1 MTDEM
6 RGYTGRQL
14 RVELTGQTSRVEPL
28 DPERVRQY
36 LGGTGY
42 ACRLLYDELAPG
54 TDPLGPGNKLV
65 FATGPLCS
73 NTVPGGGSV
82 ELCFKSPL
90 TGGWGESRAGSD
102 FGPDMRKAGFDHFII
117 EGRAG
122 QPVYLVVQ
130 DDAVSFRPAAHLL
143 GLTVGE
149 KIALIAGEL
158 PPPEPGRRFTIGA
171 IGPAG
176 EHLVKYASVM
186 FGDRAAGRG
195 GAGAVM
201 GAKNLL
207 AIAVCGTGKVEPGDA
222 DALRAALRETTRTLR
237 ENPTTAAFH
246 EHGTMGDY
254 AGNDDKG
261 DFPTKNWQSNAW
273 GKGAELFDRYEAE
286 NFVKPYPCYRGCA
299 IACARKAQ
307 VAAGAYATPLHGG
320 AEYESMACFTAYV
333 LNEDV
338 DAAVHC
344 SYLCNQ
350 YGLDTISAGASIAFA
365 MECAEKGLLSPGQL
379 DGLDLTWGNAA
390 VLPVLLRL
398 IAHREGLGD
407 LLADGVRVA
416 ARRLGQGAEAFAVHV
431 KGMEGPAHDG
441 RSGKALALSYGT
453 GNRGMCHIHP
463 VEAMAWDSG
472 KMDWG
477 LQKYGLPD
485 PMGVQRWDEAGKAP
499 ALKLLQDGLNLPELL
514 CTCKFFM
521 YAGITVDHWAQL
533 LSALTG
539 RATSGADLLLIAE
552 RVYTLQRLFN
562 LREGFTAADDQLP
575 ERVMAQPAFGRY
587 QDEPDCAIREYGAML
602 REYYLARGWDPE
614 TGVPTEPTLK
624 RLQIT

>member
-1 MTDEM
+1 VAEGMI
-6 RGYTGRQL
+6 GYTGRQL
-14 RVELTGQTSRVEPL
+14 RVQLGEACSRVEPL
-28 DPERVRQY
+28 NRDALQKY

-42 ACRLLYDELAPG
+42 ACKLLYDELPPG
-54 TDPLGPGNKLV
+54 VDPLGPLNKLV

-73 NTVPGGGSV
+73 NAVPGGGSV

-102 FGPDMRKAGFDHFII
+102 FGPDLRRAGYDHVII
-117 EGRAG
+117 EGRAE
-122 QPVYLVVQ
+122 QPVYLVIQ
-130 DDAVSFRPAAHLL
+130 DDAVAFRPAAHLA
-143 GLTVGE
+143 GKTVGE
-149 KIALIAGEL
+149 KLGIIAGEL
-158 PPPEPGRRFTIGA
+158 PEGRFTIGA

-207 AIAVCGTGKVEPGDA
+207 AIAVSGSGKIEPGDA
-222 DALRAALRETTRTLR
+222 EALKAALRKAVATLR
-237 ENPTTAAFH
+237 ANPTTVAFH

-254 AGNDDKG
+254 AGNDEKG
-261 DFPTKNWQSNAW
+261 DFPTRNWQANSW
-273 GKGAELFDRYEAE
+273 GKGAELFDRYEAA
-286 NFVKPYPCYRGCA
+286 NFIKPYPCYRGCH

-307 VAAGAYATPLHGG
+307 VKSGPYQTPEHGG
-320 AEYESMACFTAYV
+320 AEYESMACFTSYV
-333 LNEDV
+333 LNQDV

-350 YGLDTISAGASIAFA
+350 YGLDTISAGSTIAFA
-365 MECAEKGLLSPGQL
+365 MECAEKGILTAQQLS
-379 DGLDLTWGNAA
+379 GLDLSWGNAA
-390 VLPVLLRL
+390 VLPVLLRM
-398 IAHREGLGD
+398 IAHREGVGD
-407 LLADGVRVA
+407 LLADGVRLA
-416 ARRLGQGAEAFAVHV
+416 SRHLGQGSEAFAVHV

-477 LQKYGLPD
+477 LQPHGLPD
-485 PMGVQRWDEAGKAP
+485 PEGVGRWDEAGKGS
-499 ALKLLQDGLNLPELL
+499 ALKLLQDGLNLPEIL

-521 YAGITVDHWAQL
+521 YAGITVEHWAEL
-533 LSALTG
+533 LSALLG
-539 RATSGADLLLIAE
+539 RATSGADLLAVAE

-562 LREGFTAADDQLP
+562 IREGFTVADDQLP
-575 ERVMAQPAFGRY
+575 ERVKAVPAFGRY
-587 QDEPDCAIREYGAML
+587 RDEPACAIQDYGAML
-602 REYYLARGWDPE
+602 REYYTARGWDPE
-614 TGVPTEPTLK
+614 TGVPTGQTLR

>member
-1 MTDEM
+1 MQ
-6 RGYTGRQL
+6 GFTGMQL
-14 RVELTGQTSRVEPL
+14 RVQLGEGTVRAEPL
-28 DPERVRQY
+28 DPEAVRMF

-42 ACRLLYDELAPG
+42 ACKLLYDELAPG
-54 TDPLGPGNKLV
+54 LDPLGPLNKLV

-102 FGPDMRKAGFDHFII
+102 FGPDLRRAGYDHLII
-117 EGRAG
+117 EGRSE
-122 QPVYLVVQ
+122 QPVYLVIRDGQ
-130 DDAVSFRPAAHLL
+130 VSFRPAAHLA
-143 GLTVGE
+143 GKTVGE
-149 KIALIAGEL
+149 KIAAITAEL
-158 PPPEPGRRFTIGA
+158 PPGRFSIGA

-176 EHLVKYASVM
+176 EHLVKFASVM

-195 GAGAVM
+195 GAGAVL

-207 AIAVCGTGKVEPGDA
+207 AVAVSGSGRIEPA
-222 DALRAALRETTRTLR
+222 DPEAFKAAQRKATLALR
-237 ENPTTAAFH
+237 ENPATGAFRD
-246 EHGTMGDY
+246 HGTMGDY

-286 NFVKPYPCYRGCA
+286 NFIKPYPCYRGCP
-299 IACARKAQ
+299 IACARKVQ
-307 VAAGAYATPLHGG
+307 VKGGDYLTPPHGG

-350 YGLDTISAGASIAFA
+350 YGLDTISAGSTIAFA
-365 MECAEKGLLSPGQL
+365 MECAEKGILTPADLG
-379 DGLDLTWGNAA
+379 GLDLSWGNAA
-390 VLPVLLRL
+390 VLPVLLRM
-398 IAHREGLGD
+398 IAHREGVGA
-407 LLADGVRVA
+407 LLADGVRLA
-416 ARRLGQGAEAFAVHV
+416 AMQLGQGSEAFAVHV

-477 LQKYGLPD
+477 LRKYGLPD
-485 PMGVQRWDEAGKAP
+485 PLQVDRWDEADKAP
-499 ALKLLQDGLNLPELL
+499 AVKLLQDGLGLPEIL

-521 YAGITVDHWAQL
+521 YAGLTVDHWAEF

-539 RATSGADLLLIAE
+539 EDWSGQALLDVAE

-562 LREGFTAADDQLP
+562 LREGFTTRDDQLP
-575 ERVMAQPAFGRY
+575 ERVKAVPAFGKY
-587 QDEPDCAIREYGAML
+587 QTEPACAVRDYDTML
-602 REYYLARGWDPE
+602 GDYYLARGWDPE
-614 TGVPTEPTLK
+614 TGVPTESTLK
-624 RLQIT
+624 RLQLT

>member
-1 MTDEM
+1 MAETM
-6 RGYTGRQL
+6 QGFTGMQL
-14 RVELTGQTSRVEPL
+14 RVQLGEGTVRAEPL
-28 DPERVRQY
+28 DPEAVRMF

-42 ACRLLYDELAPG
+42 ACKLLYDELAPG
-54 TDPLGPGNKLV
+54 LDPLGPLNKLV

-102 FGPDMRKAGFDHFII
+102 FGPDLRRAGYDHLII
-117 EGRAG
+117 EGRSE
-122 QPVYLVVQ
+122 QPVYLVIRDGQ
-130 DDAVSFRPAAHLL
+130 VSFRPAAHLA
-143 GLTVGE
+143 GKTVGE
-149 KIALIAGEL
+149 KIAAITAEL
-158 PPPEPGRRFTIGA
+158 PPGRFSIGA

-176 EHLVKYASVM
+176 EHLVKFASVM

-195 GAGAVM
+195 GAGAVL

-207 AIAVCGTGKVEPGDA
+207 AVAVSGSGRIEPA
-222 DALRAALRETTRTLR
+222 DPEAFKAAQRKATLALR
-237 ENPTTAAFH
+237 ENPATGAFRD
-246 EHGTMGDY
+246 HGTMGDY

-286 NFVKPYPCYRGCA
+286 NFIKPYPCYRGCP
-299 IACARKAQ
+299 IACARKVQ
-307 VAAGAYATPLHGG
+307 VKGGDYLTPPHGG

-350 YGLDTISAGASIAFA
+350 YGLDTISAGSTIAFA
-365 MECAEKGLLSPGQL
+365 MECAEKGILTPADLG
-379 DGLDLTWGNAA
+379 GLDLSWGNAA
-390 VLPVLLRL
+390 VLPVLLRM
-398 IAHREGLGD
+398 IAHREGVGA
-407 LLADGVRVA
+407 LLADGVRLA
-416 ARRLGQGAEAFAVHV
+416 AMQLGQGSEAFAVHV

-477 LQKYGLPD
+477 LRKYGLPD
-485 PMGVQRWDEAGKAP
+485 PLQVDRWDEADKAP
-499 ALKLLQDGLNLPELL
+499 AVKLLQDGLGLPEIL

-521 YAGITVDHWAQL
+521 YAGLTVDHWAEF

-539 RATSGADLLLIAE
+539 EDWSGQALLDVAE

-562 LREGFTAADDQLP
+562 LREGFTTRDDQLP
-575 ERVMAQPAFGRY
+575 ERVKAVPAFGKY
-587 QDEPDCAIREYGAML
+587 QTEPACAVRDYDTML
-602 REYYLARGWDPE
+602 GDYYLARGWDPE
-614 TGVPTEPTLK
+614 TGVPTESTLK
-624 RLQIT
+624 RLQLT

>member
-1 MTDEM
+1 VADSMK
-6 RGYTGRQL
+6 GSNGRQL
-14 RVELTGQTSRVEPL
+14 RIQLGGRQATVEPV
-28 DPERVRQY
+28 DPGAVRKF

-42 ACRLLYDELAPG
+42 ACKLLSDETAPG
-54 TDPLGPGNKLV
+54 LDPLGPESKLV

-102 FGPDMRKAGFDHFII
+102 FGPDLRRAGFDHLII
-117 EGRAG
+117 EGRADA
-122 QPVYLVVQ
+122 PVYLVIR
-130 DDAVSFRPAAHLL
+130 DGEVSFRPAAHLA
-143 GLTVGE
+143 GKTVGE
-149 KIALIAGEL
+149 KTALIAAEL
-158 PPPEPGRRFTIGA
+158 PPGRFTIGA

-176 EHLVKYASVM
+176 ERLVKYASVM

-195 GAGAVM
+195 GAGAVL

-207 AIAVCGTGKVEPGDA
+207 AIAVSGSGRIEPGDPEA
-222 DALRAALRETTRTLR
+222 FKAAQRGAIQTLR
-237 ENPTTAAFH
+237 ESPTTVAFH

-254 AGNDDKG
+254 AGNDEKG
-261 DFPTKNWQSNAW
+261 DFPTRNWLSNAW

-286 NFVKPYPCYRGCA
+286 NYVKPYPCYRGCH

-307 VAAGAYATPLHGG
+307 VAAGPYRTPLHGG
-320 AEYESMACFTAYV
+320 AEYESIACFTAYV
-333 LNEDV
+333 LNEDM

-350 YGLDTISAGASIAFA
+350 YGLDTISAGSTIAFA
-365 MECAEKGLLSPGQL
+365 MECAEKGILTREQSG
-379 DGLDLTWGNAA
+379 GLDLSWGNAA
-390 VLPVLLRL
+390 VLPELLRL
-398 IAHREGLGD
+398 IAHREGIGD
-407 LLADGVRVA
+407 LLADGVRIA
-416 ARRLGQGAEAFAVHV
+416 ARRLGHGAEAFAVHV

-485 PMGVQRWDEAGKAP
+485 PQGVERWDEAGKAP
-499 ALKLLQDGLNLPELL
+499 ALKLLQDGLNLPEIL

-521 YAGITVDHWAQL
+521 YAGITVDQWAEL
-533 LSALTG
+533 LSGITG
-539 RATSGADLLLIAE
+539 QPASGADLLALAE

-575 ERVMAQPAFGRY
+575 ERVKAVPASGRY
-587 QDEPDCAIREYGAML
+587 RDEPDCGIRDYDTML
-602 REYYLARGWDPE
+602 REYYLARGWDPV
-614 TGVPTEPTLK
+614 TGVPTAATLK
-624 RLQIT
+624 RLQLI

>member
-1 MTDEM
+1 MAVPGWRRWT
-6 RGYTGRQL
+6 RRRCART
-14 RVELTGQTSRVEPL
+14 
-28 DPERVRQY
+28 

-54 TDPLGPGNKLV
+54 TDPLGPENKLV

-73 NTVPGGGSV
+73 NTLPGGGSV

-117 EGRAG
+117 EGRSG

-130 DDAVSFRPAAHLL
+130 DGAVSLRPAAHLL
-143 GLTVGE
+143 GRTVGE
-149 KIALIAGEL
+149 KIGLISAEL
-158 PPPEPGRRFTIGA
+158 PPGRFTIGA

-207 AIAVCGTGKVEPGDA
+207 AIAVSGTGKAEPGDA
-222 DALRAALRETTRTLR
+222 EALKAALRETTRTLR
-237 ENPTTAAFH
+237 ESPTTVAFH
-246 EHGTMGDY
+246 EHGTMGDF
-254 AGNDDKG
+254 AGNDEKG
-261 DFPTKNWQSNAW
+261 DFPTRNWQSNSW
-273 GKGAELFDRYEAE
+273 GKGADLFDRYEAE

-307 VAAGAYATPLHGG
+307 VVGGPYQTPLHGG

-338 DAAVHC
+338 DVAVHC

-350 YGLDTISAGASIAFA
+350 YGLDTISAGATIAFA
-365 MECAEKGLLSPGQL
+365 MECAENGLLSPEQL
-379 DGLDLTWGNAA
+379 DGLDLSWGNGA
-390 VLPVLLRL
+390 VLPELLRL

-407 LLADGVRVA
+407 LLADGVRCA
-416 ARRLGQGAEAFAVHV
+416 ARRLGRGAEAFAVHV

-463 VEAMAWDSG
+463 AEAMAWDSG
-472 KMDWG
+472 KMDFG
-477 LQKYGLPD
+477 LRKYGLPD
-485 PMGVQRWDEAGKAP
+485 PLGVDRWDEAGKAP

-521 YAGITVDHWAQL
+521 YAGITVDHWAAL

-539 RATSGADLLLIAE
+539 RPSTGADLLAIAE

-562 LREGFTAADDQLP
+562 LREGFSAADDQIP
-575 ERVMAQPAFGRY
+575 ERVKAQPAFGPY
-587 QDEPDCAIREYGAML
+587 QHEPACAIQDYDAML

-614 TGVPTEPTLK
+614 TGVPTESTLK
-624 RLQIT
+624 RLQLT

>member
-1 MTDEM
+1 MAEEM
-6 RGYTGRQL
+6 KGFTGRQL
-14 RVELTGQTSRVEPL
+14 RIRLGERQSRVEPL
-28 DPERVRQY
+28 DPEAVRQF

-42 ACRLLYDELAPG
+42 ACKLLYDELAPG
-54 TDPLGPGNKLV
+54 TDPLGPLNKLV

-73 NTVPGGGSV
+73 NAVPGGGSV
-82 ELCFKSPL
+82 EVCFKSPL

-102 FGPDMRKAGFDHFII
+102 FGPDLRRAGYDHLIV
-117 EGRAG
+117 EGRSET
-122 QPVYLVVQ
+122 PVYLVIQ
-130 DDAVSFRPAAHLL
+130 DDDVQFRPAGHLA
-143 GLTVGE
+143 GKTVGE
-149 KIALIAGEL
+149 KLALISAER
-158 PPPEPGRRFTIGA
+158 PPGRFTIGA

-176 EHLVKYASVM
+176 EHLVKFASIM

-207 AIAVCGTGKVEPGDA
+207 AVAVSGSNRIEPA
-222 DALRAALRETTRTLR
+222 DPEALKAALKRAQATLR
-237 ENPTTAAFH
+237 ENPTSAAFR

-254 AGNDDKG
+254 AGNDEKG
-261 DFPTKNWQSNAW
+261 DFPTRNWQSNSW

-286 NFVKPYPCYRGCA
+286 NFVKPYPCYRGCP
-299 IACARKAQ
+299 ISCARKAQ
-307 VAAGAYATPLHGG
+307 VAGGAYATPVHGG

-350 YGLDTISAGASIAFA
+350 YGLDTISAGSVIAFA
-365 MECAEKGLLSPGQL
+365 MECAEKGILTPEQL
-379 DGLDLTWGNAA
+379 GGLDLAWGHAA
-390 VLPVLLRL
+390 VLPVLLGM
-398 IAHREGLGD
+398 IARREGLGD

-416 ARRLGQGAEAFAVHV
+416 SRRLGQGSEAFAVHV

-485 PMGVQRWDEAGKAP
+485 PAGVERWDEAGKGA
-499 ALKLLQDGLNLPELL
+499 ATVLLQDGLSLPEIL

-521 YAGITVDHWAQL
+521 YAGITVDHWAEMV
-533 LSALTG
+533 SALTG
-539 RATSGADLLLIAE
+539 RDCPGGALLEIAR

-575 ERVMAQPAFGRY
+575 ERVKAVPVSGRY
-587 QDEPDCAIREYGAML
+587 RDQPDCGIHDYAGML
-602 REYYLARGWDPE
+602 RDYYLARGWDPE
-614 TGVPTEPTLK
+614 TGVPTPATLR
-624 RLQIT
+624 RLQLA